1 MLSKNADCANLLN
14 FHVKLAECLEMFKT
28 ILKQYLLFIFA
39 VNSVYNIRL
48 VIVYLLSTAAH
59 IVH

>member
-1 MLSKNADCANLLN
+1 MSKNADCANLLN

-39 VNSVYNIRL
+39 VNSDNIRL
-48 VIVYLLSTAAH
+48 VIVYLLNRAAH